1 MTCFRECFGFV
12 AGAKDDRYAVLS
24 FKNMSSF
31 WRTGAEFMAIR
42 ELRGLFAASLF
53 AVAVVTGGP
62 AAAEPAGPGELAVGP
77 SEPITVKVLTVNG
90 SGCPDGTATVTPL
103 AGNTGFSIAYS
114 DYVASVSGSAT
125 PTDFRKNCQISLVI
139 QAPQGFS
146 YAIAKADY
154 SGTARLAEGA
164 TGLER
169 ANYYFQGSAADS
181 WSDHQFTGPLYGG
194 WQVSDTA
201 AELLYSPCGTARVL
215 NVNTELRVDDG
226 ASSTTSSLRMTS
238 SSGDITTVYHFSW
251 KQCS

>member
-1 MTCFRECFGFV
+1 MTCFRECFGFI

-62 AAAEPAGPGELAVGP
+62 AAADPAGPGELAVGP

-125 PTDFRKNCQISLVI
+125 PTDFRKNCQISLLI
-139 QAPQGFS
+139 QVPQGFS

-169 ANYYFQGSAADS
+169 ANTTSRGRRPIP
-181 WSDHQFTGPLYGG
+181 GP
-194 WQVSDTA
+194 
-201 AELLYSPCGTARVL
+201 
-215 NVNTELRVDDG
+215 
-226 ASSTTSSLRMTS
+226 TTSSPVRCTAVGRSVTPPPSFSTRRAERPGFSTSTTNCELTTELLRPPVRC
-238 SSGDITTVYHFSW
+238 G
-251 KQCS
+251 